1 MDDLNDFAVAER
13 TICIVEET
21 FTPKQIAQALQVSES
36 SVKRWCDRGV
46 IQTHRTLGGHRR
58 ISLAQLME
66 FLESTNRKVIDPKA
80 IGTTEKLASAPADY
94 ASTAHSGRAGYHHH
108 DADPTENGGLETA
121 SRSEIIPFDNA
132 TQAALRE
139 TFLRS
144 IISGDENEARKIV
157 SRWYAAGHGIV
168 SVADQ
173 LIGPTFRS
181 IGDSWACGDM
191 EIYQERRGCEICIR
205 LIHELR
211 RLQPDPLGSSP
222 LAMGG
227 TASGD
232 QYQLPNLLVE
242 MVFRESGWRSINLG
256 NNLPFTSLLSAARK
270 HMPKIFWLSVSY
282 VPDEERF
289 VADCTHF
296 AQNLP
301 KGVVFVVGG
310 GGIYEGLRR
319 RIAYSSYCDNMA
331 QLANL
336 ARTIKASVGS
346 TFKTI

>member
-1 MDDLNDFAVAER
+1 MIER
-13 TICIVEET
+13 LGHSVILEET

-46 IQTHRTLGGHRR
+46 IRTHRTLGGHRR

-66 FLESTNRKVIDPKA
+66 FLESTNRKVVDPDA
-80 IGTTEKLASAPADY
+80 IGAAEPVSNHPTVDSDIFRNAV
-94 ASTAHSGRAGYHHH
+94 TAQPI
-108 DADPTENGGLETA
+108 DANEHV
-121 SRSEIIPFDNA
+121 IPFDSA
-132 TQAALRE
+132 TQASMRE
-139 TFLRS
+139 GFLRAVV
-144 IISGDENEARKIV
+144 IGDEAEARRIV

-168 SVADQ
+168 SVADL

-181 IGDSWACGDM
+181 IGDSWACGEM

-211 RLQPDPLGSSP
+211 RLLPDPMGSSP

-227 TASGD
+227 TTSGD

-242 MVFRESGWRSINLG
+242 MVFREAGWRSINLG
-256 NNLPFTSLLSAARK
+256 NNLPFATFLSAARK

-289 VADCTHF
+289 VADCTQF
-296 AQNLP
+296 AQSLP

-310 GGIYEGLRR
+310 GGIYEGLRK

-331 QLANL
+331 QLSNL
-336 ARTIKASVGS
+336 ARTIKAGLST

>member
-1 MDDLNDFAVAER
+1 
-13 TICIVEET
+13 
-21 FTPKQIAQALQVSES
+21 
-36 SVKRWCDRGV
+36 
-46 IQTHRTLGGHRR
+46 
-58 ISLAQLME
+58 ME
-66 FLESTNRKVIDPKA
+66 FLESTNRKVIDPNA
-80 IGTTEKLASAPADY
+80 IGASEPALPSPAIHRDE
-94 ASTAHSGRAGYHHH
+94 ASIAIAQPKD
-108 DADPTENGGLETA
+108 DASLQ
-121 SRSEIIPFDNA
+121 IIPFDTA
-132 TQAALRE
+132 TQASMRE
-139 TFLRS
+139 GFLRAV
-144 IISGDENEARKIV
+144 IGGDEGEARRIV

-173 LIGPTFRS
+173 LVGPTFRS

-191 EIYQERRGCEICIR
+191 EIYQERRGCEICMR

-211 RLQPDPLGSSP
+211 RLLPDPLGSSP

-227 TASGD
+227 TTSGD

-242 MVFRESGWRSINLG
+242 MVFREAGWRSINLG
-256 NNLPFTSLLSAARK
+256 NNLPFASLLSAARK

-289 VADCTHF
+289 VAECTHF
-296 AQNLP
+296 AQSLP

-310 GGIYEGLRR
+310 GGIYEGLRK

-331 QLANL
+331 QLSNL
-336 ARTIKASVGS
+336 ARTIKAGLST

>member
-1 MDDLNDFAVAER
+1 M
-13 TICIVEET
+13 EET

-66 FLESTNRKVIDPKA
+66 FLESTNRKVIDPNA
-80 IGTTEKLASAPADY
+80 IGTTELSPSVHESYSSPASLG
-94 ASTAHSGRAGYHHH
+94 TQGYHHTS
-108 DADPTENGGLETA
+108 PTVEGEGKTQT
-121 SRSEIIPFDNA
+121 SESSQIIPFDNA

-139 TFLRS
+139 TFLRA

-296 AQNLP
+296 AQSLP

-310 GGIYEGLRR
+310 GGIYEELRR

-336 ARTIKASVGS
+336 ARTIKAGVGS

>member
-1 MDDLNDFAVAER
+1 
-13 TICIVEET
+13 
-21 FTPKQIAQALQVSES
+21 
-36 SVKRWCDRGV
+36 
-46 IQTHRTLGGHRR
+46 
-58 ISLAQLME
+58 ME
-66 FLESTNRKVIDPKA
+66 FLESTNRKVIDPRA
-80 IGTTEKLASAPADY
+80 IGVSEKLALAPYVD
-94 ASTAHSGRAGYHHH
+94 SSSSLSGKGVS
-108 DADPTENGGLETA
+108 DPDDSQPSETGRSQTETSLEVV
-121 SRSEIIPFDNA
+121 PFDKA

-139 TFLRS
+139 AFLRS

-157 SRWYAAGHGIV
+157 GRWYAASNGIV

-191 EIYQERRGCEICIR
+191 EIYQERRGCEICLR

-256 NNLPFTSLLSAARK
+256 NNLPFASLLSAARK

-296 AQNLP
+296 AQSLP
-301 KGVVFVVGG
+301 KGVIFVVGG
-310 GGIYEGLRR
+310 GGIHEGLRR
-319 RIAYSSYCDNMA
+319 RIPYSSYCDNMA
-331 QLANL
+331 QLASL
-336 ARTIKASVGS
+336 ARSIKANVGS

>member
-1 MDDLNDFAVAER
+1 
-13 TICIVEET
+13 
-21 FTPKQIAQALQVSES
+21 
-36 SVKRWCDRGV
+36 
-46 IQTHRTLGGHRR
+46 
-58 ISLAQLME
+58 ME
-66 FLESTNRKVIDPKA
+66 FLESTNRKVVAPEA
-80 IGTTEKLASAPADY
+80 IGTPEPLASSPVADAEDKGISPVPA
-94 ASTAHSGRAGYHHH
+94 
-108 DADPTENGGLETA
+108 LEKV
-121 SRSEIIPFDNA
+121 SDQVIPFDPGTKA
-132 TQAALRE
+132 SLRE
-139 TFLRS
+139 GFLRAVVG
-144 IISGDENEARKIV
+144 GDEGESRRIV

-168 SVADQ
+168 SVADH

-211 RLQPDPLGSSP
+211 RLMPDPMGTAP

-242 MVFRESGWRSINLG
+242 MVFREAGWRSINLG
-256 NNLPFTSLLSAARK
+256 NNLPFASLLSAARK

-296 AQNLP
+296 AQSLP

-310 GGIYEGLRR
+310 GGIHEGLRR

-331 QLANL
+331 QLSNL
-336 ARTIKASVGS
+336 ARTIKAGLS
-346 TFKTI
+346 TSFKTI

>member
-1 MDDLNDFAVAER
+1 
-13 TICIVEET
+13 
-21 FTPKQIAQALQVSES
+21 
-36 SVKRWCDRGV
+36 
-46 IQTHRTLGGHRR
+46 
-58 ISLAQLME
+58 ME
-66 FLESTNRKVIDPKA
+66 FLESTNRKVVDPNA
-80 IGTTEKLASAPADY
+80 IGAAEQLPSSTNAAAPEPARPMADI
-94 ASTAHSGRAGYHHH
+94 A
-108 DADPTENGGLETA
+108 ADD
-121 SRSEIIPFDNA
+121 SQQIIPFDPA
-132 TQAALRE
+132 TQASMRE
-139 TFLRS
+139 GFLRS
-144 IISGDENEARKIV
+144 VISGDEGEARRIV

-211 RLQPDPLGSSP
+211 RLMPDPMGSSP

-227 TASGD
+227 TTSGD

-242 MVFRESGWRSINLG
+242 MVFREAGWRSINLG
-256 NNLPFTSLLSAARK
+256 NNLPFASLLSAARK

-296 AQNLP
+296 AHSLP

-310 GGIYEGLRR
+310 GGIYEGLRK
-319 RIAYSSYCDNMA
+319 RIAYSSYCDNMT
-331 QLANL
+331 QLSNL
-336 ARTIKASVGS
+336 ARTIKAGLS
-346 TFKTI
+346 TSFKTI

>member
-1 MDDLNDFAVAER
+1 M
-13 TICIVEET
+13 EET
-21 FTPKQIAQALQVSES
+21 FTPKQIAQALRVSES

-46 IQTHRTLGGHRR
+46 ISTHRTLGGHRR
-58 ISLAQLME
+58 ISLAQLLE
-66 FLESTNRKVIDPKA
+66 FLESTNRKVVDPDA
-80 IGTTEKLASAPADY
+80 IGATEALPGDEAPRLEQVN
-94 ASTAHSGRAGYHHH
+94 SGAGVNVL
-108 DADPTENGGLETA
+108 DL
-121 SRSEIIPFDNA
+121 SQEIIPFDTA
-132 TQAALRE
+132 TQASLRE
-139 TFLRS
+139 GFLRAVV
-144 IISGDENEARKIV
+144 SGDEGEARKII

-168 SVADQ
+168 SVADR

-191 EIYQERRGCEICIR
+191 EIYQERRGCEICTR

-211 RLQPDPLGSSP
+211 RLLPDPMGSAP

-227 TASGD
+227 TTSGD

-256 NNLPFTSLLSAARK
+256 NNLPFASLLSAARK

-296 AQNLP
+296 AQSLP

-310 GGIYEGLRR
+310 SGIYDDLRK

-331 QLANL
+331 QLSNL
-336 ARTIKASVGS
+336 ARTIKAGLST

>member
-1 MDDLNDFAVAER
+1 MVAKLGYFV
-13 TICIVEET
+13 ILEET

-46 IQTHRTLGGHRR
+46 IRTHRTLGGHRR

-66 FLESTNRKVIDPKA
+66 FLESTNRKVVAPEA
-80 IGTTEKLASAPADY
+80 IGTPEPLASSPVADAEDKGISPVPA
-94 ASTAHSGRAGYHHH
+94 
-108 DADPTENGGLETA
+108 LEKV
-121 SRSEIIPFDNA
+121 SDQVIPFDPGTKA
-132 TQAALRE
+132 SLRE
-139 TFLRS
+139 GFLRAVVG
-144 IISGDENEARKIV
+144 GDEGESRRIV

-168 SVADQ
+168 SVADH

-211 RLQPDPLGSSP
+211 RLMPDPMGTAP

-242 MVFRESGWRSINLG
+242 MVFREAGWRSINLG
-256 NNLPFTSLLSAARK
+256 NNLPFASLLSAARK

-296 AQNLP
+296 AQSLP

-310 GGIYEGLRR
+310 GGIHEGLRR

-331 QLANL
+331 QLSNL
-336 ARTIKASVGS
+336 ARTIKAGLS
-346 TFKTI
+346 TSFKTI

>member
-1 MDDLNDFAVAER
+1 
-13 TICIVEET
+13 
-21 FTPKQIAQALQVSES
+21 
-36 SVKRWCDRGV
+36 
-46 IQTHRTLGGHRR
+46 
-58 ISLAQLME
+58 ME
-66 FLESTNRKVIDPKA
+66 FLESTNRKVVDPNA
-80 IGTTEKLASAPADY
+80 IGASEPLPSQPEIQADGLKSVV
-94 ASTAHSGRAGYHHH
+94 ATQTS
-108 DADPTENGGLETA
+108 DP
-121 SRSEIIPFDNA
+121 SEQVIPFDSA
-132 TQAALRE
+132 TQASMRE
-139 TFLRS
+139 GFLRAVV
-144 IISGDENEARKIV
+144 SGDEGEARRIV

-173 LIGPTFRS
+173 LVGPTFRS

-211 RLQPDPLGSSP
+211 RLLPDPMGSSP

-227 TASGD
+227 TTSGD

-242 MVFRESGWRSINLG
+242 MVFREAGWRSINLG
-256 NNLPFTSLLSAARK
+256 NNLPFASLLSAARK

-289 VADCTHF
+289 VSDCTHF
-296 AQNLP
+296 AQSLP

-310 GGIYEGLRR
+310 GGIYEGLRK

-331 QLANL
+331 QLSNL
-336 ARTIKASVGS
+336 ARTIKAGLST